1 MPRKSDSINEHE
13 FNLIKE
19 MTSKKVSRDT
29 ISIVVKRSLNTVSR
43 VSVAN
48 DYDEYLENAK
58 DRKTKEI
65 YSIEAKQAGDDMA
78 LNVEYHNPAL
88 VYYPENRE
96 TWTVHNILEQT
107 IQTIKTYGKANKLT
121 ISGSLEKLVA
131 KGIEQG
137 L

>member
-1 MPRKSDSINEHE
+1 MPRKPGSINEHE
-13 FNLIKE
+13 FSLIKE
-19 MTSKKVSRDT
+19 MTSKKVGRDT
-29 ISIVVKRSLNTVSR
+29 IAIVVGRSLNTVSR

-58 DRKTKEI
+58 ERKSKEM
-65 YSIEAKQAGDDMA
+65 YSIEAKQAEGEMA
-78 LNVEYHNPAL
+78 LNVEYHTPSL

-96 TWTVHNILEQT
+96 TWTVNNISEQI

-131 KGIEQG
+131 RGMEQNI
-137 L
+137 